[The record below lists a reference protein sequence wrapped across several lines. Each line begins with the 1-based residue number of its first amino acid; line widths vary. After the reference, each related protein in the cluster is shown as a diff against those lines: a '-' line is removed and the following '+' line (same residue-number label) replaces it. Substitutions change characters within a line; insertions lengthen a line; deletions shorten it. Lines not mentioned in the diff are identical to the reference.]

1 MKPADRSLQ
10 ILLLCYE
17 YPPIGG
23 GGGVGAQRYAEAW
36 ASAGHRVTVLTG
48 GSKGLPRTQRL
59 LGVDIIRVPTILKTS
74 RSTTTIPGVAVL
86 RT

>member
-1 MKPADRSLQ
+1 MGSAKQGHAQGDVLNVKPADRPLQ

-23 GGGVGAQRYAEAW
+23 GGGVGAQRYAEEW

-48 GSKGLPRTQRL
+48 EYFESLTKYW
-59 LGVDIIRVPTILKTS
+59 K
-74 RSTTTIPGVAVL
+74 
-86 RT
+86 